1 MRILIKTRIMKN
13 PDATS
18 GQAYNCGWRLDCI
31 YKTED
36 PQGELKS
43 FYFDTEDE
51 AKYFQRVLNH
61 NISG

>member
-1 MRILIKTRIMKN
+1 MEN

-43 FYFDTEDE
+43 YYFDTEDE
-51 AKYFQRVLNH
+51 AVYFQRVLN
-61 NISG
+61 NQING